1 MRVYQKILNS
11 LIPAEYLLQVGKMK
25 STKAVSDL
33 RSIIKSMISEAVL
46 GPPSKLDQ
54 TLMHVD
60 LKLTMRKGAHVPD
73 TLTRIRVLPTV
84 SVVGQID
91 KVIRNPTGST
101 TLQVYVKFLPSDGDV
116 YDNVKRLA
124 QLVKKLPDM
133 EIVKVLTVDDQAV
146 LYKGKPIVV

>member
-1 MRVYQKILNS
+1 
-11 LIPAEYLLQVGKMK
+11 MK
-25 STKAVSDL
+25 STKSVGEL
-33 RSIIKSMISEAVL
+33 RSIIKSIITEATL

-60 LKLTMRKGAHVPD
+60 LKLTMKKGAHVPD

-91 KVIRNPTGST
+91 RVLRSPTGST
-101 TLQVYVKFLPSDGDV
+101 TLQCYVKFLPSDGDV

-124 QLVKKLPDM
+124 KLIKKLPDM
-133 EIVKVLTVDDQAV
+133 EIVKVITVDDQAV
-146 LYKGKPIVV
+146 LYKGRPIVV